1 MSEAKA
7 AKFKVGD
14 RVEVIADQGNFV
26 KAGMQFVV
34 GRVNGHK
41 NFYYDGDPNGYGVW
55 EKNLK
60 LVTVDFAGVN
70 VGDRVRLTGND
81 EIHEFVVCDTDK
93 DAIYDRT
100 DNDYYAGNGWTVEIL
115 ERAKPELPTE
125 PGLYHSDST
134 HTDVYYDGA
143 TNWTEIGS
151 WASIVNPE
159 RFAPL
164 TRLAPVKG
172 ND

>member
-1 MSEAKA
+1 ME
-7 AKFKVGD
+7 
-14 RVEVIADQGNFV
+14 
-26 KAGMQFVV
+26 
-34 GRVNGHK
+34 
-41 NFYYDGDPNGYGVW
+41 
-55 EKNLK
+55 
-60 LVTVDFAGVN
+60 TDFSAVN

-81 EIHEFVVCDTDK
+81 EVHEFVV
-93 DAIYDRT
+93 AITGGSDNYSYMSSERSESYRT
-100 DNDYYAGNGWTVEIL
+100 GEGWTVEIL
-115 ERAKPELPTE
+115 ESAKPELPTE

-164 TRLAPVKG
+164 TRLIPAAS